1 LKIGKRHNSPCPGRD
16 NLSAHFNVCSL
27 KFQEVSLK
35 KSFLISASFLM
46 FACSLAFG
54 RVALAIDRAIPHVS
68 ASPAPVVSDVS
79 MARVDHAPIFHAG
92 ALDVARPVVEPDD
105 PLGRYRQSA
114 DKHQNF
120 MDHNHSQGVH
130 GATRTVFPNRG
141 YEASSL
147 RSPDYETGYKDRPA
161 WSF

>member
-1 LKIGKRHNSPCPGRD
+1 
-16 NLSAHFNVCSL
+16 VCSF

-46 FACSLAFG
+46 LACSLMLG
-54 RVALAIDRAIPHVS
+54 KVALAIDHPVTQQS
-68 ASPAPVVSDVS
+68 ASPMAKVVSDVA
-79 MARVDHAPIFHAG
+79 MARIDHAPSFSVG
-92 ALDVARPVVEPDD
+92 ALDVSRSVAEPDD

-120 MDHNHSQGVH
+120 IDHNHSQGVH
-130 GATRTVFPNRG
+130 GATRTVFPNTG
-141 YEASSL
+141 HNASNL

-161 WSF
+161 WS

>member
-1 LKIGKRHNSPCPGRD
+1 
-16 NLSAHFNVCSL
+16 VCSL

-35 KSFLISASFLM
+35 KSFLILASFLM

-68 ASPAPVVSDVS
+68 ASPAPVVSDAS
-79 MARVDHAPIFHAG
+79 MARVDHAPIFHAV
-92 ALDVARPVVEPDD
+92 ALDVARPVAEPDD
-105 PLGRYRQSA
+105 PFGGYRQST

-120 MDHNHSQGVH
+120 MDHSPHPQAIN
-130 GATRTVFPNRG
+130 GATRTVFDDKGGKLKYRWLQP
-141 YEASSL
+141 ELATL
-147 RSPDYETGYKDRPA
+147 MRSPDYETGYKDRPA